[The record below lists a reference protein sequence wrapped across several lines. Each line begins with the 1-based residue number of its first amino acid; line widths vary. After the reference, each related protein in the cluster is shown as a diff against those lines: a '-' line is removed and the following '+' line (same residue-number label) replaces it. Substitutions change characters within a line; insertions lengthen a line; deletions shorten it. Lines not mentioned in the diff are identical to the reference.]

1 MNGTSCGFS
10 GYMDDSIYPWTEPLH
25 RTPEQCPAELSSSFV
40 ISNNVTVILSNT
52 LRGFA
57 ILHPQSERRAG
68 V

>member
-1 MNGTSCGFS
+1 MRFLWVDGRFHLPLDGT
-10 GYMDDSIYPWTEPLH
+10 I
-25 RTPEQCPAELSSSFV
+25 TPEQCPAELSSSFV

-57 ILHPQSERRAG
+57 ILQPQSERRAG